1 MSIDKAI
8 DSSIAIYMTRFE
20 ALNAALASAGS
31 QAAFARALD
40 VAQPTVWRWVNQT
53 KQLPAEYVL
62 RAEVAT
68 GVSRHDLRPDIYPRE
83 HMIDAKAGLHC
94 DLATRQNGFV
104 PHHDCQ
110 NNDRFVGVDFNRRNE
125 TKAAAR

>member
-1 MSIDKAI
+1 
-8 DSSIAIYMTRFE
+8 MTRYE

-40 VAQPTVWRWVNQT
+40 VAQPTVWRWVKQT
-53 KQLPAEYVL
+53 KQLPAEHVL
-62 RAEVAT
+62 RAEAAT

-83 HMIDAKAGLHC
+83 QLIDSKAGLHC
-94 DLATRQNGFV
+94 DLATGQNGFV

-110 NNDRFVGVDFNRRNE
+110 NSDRFVGVDFNRSGRM
-125 TKAAAR
+125 KSAAR